1 MSLIELFILAV
12 GLSMDAFAVSVCKG
26 LGMRKMRYDQ
36 ALVIGLYFGVFQ
48 ALMPLLGWLLGTSF
62 SRYIQ
67 AFDHWIAFVLL
78 AFIGGKMLWDVFHE
92 KEESAA
98 EKSDARCGPCGVGG
112 AVCTDLSSG
121 RALAR
126 LRRAAPCAAGCM
138 VRELLYSVF
147 RLSALRFLF
156 HRLFCPAA
164 VAVFVL
170 GRVLS
175 ARRGGPGAD
184 GTAAPFGLPGTGLDG
199 PALAFAVS
207 AAPAGDLR
215 RTFSRGSSFCIKG
228 LTQPGSC
235 GILSVVRR
243 Y

>member
-1 MSLIELFILAV
+1 MFLFGIWMDWYAGMPGRLWQQTICWVFILLSGFCVQLGHHTLRRGAQVFGAGALVTAV
-12 GLSMDAFAVSVCKG
+12 TLLFMPEDRVIFGVLTLLGSAMLLTGVLEPLLKKIPPAAGLAVSAV
-26 LGMRKMRYDQ
+26 LF
-36 ALVIGLYFGVFQ
+36 AL
-48 ALMPLLGWLLGTSF
+48 T
-62 SRYIQ
+62 
-67 AFDHWIAFVLL
+67 
-78 AFIGGKMLWDVFHE
+78 
-92 KEESAA
+92 
-98 EKSDARCGPCGVGG
+98 
-112 AVCTDLSSG
+112 SG

-126 LRRAAPCAAGCM
+126 LRRAAPCVAGCM

-170 GRVLS
+170 GRVLP
-175 ARRGGPGAD
+175 AFLHGA
-184 GTAAPFGLPGTGLDG
+184 AAHGALAPLGLPGAGLDG
-199 PALAFAVS
+199 PPLAFAVS

-215 RTFSRGSSFCIKG
+215 RAFSRGSSFCIKG